1 MSSLMVCFYSKTTV
15 ILIKSHFKLQR
26 RDFYFMDFLYQG
38 ILSITPQQL
47 VMYGIGF
54 LLIYLAIKKD
64 FEPTLLLPMGFGA
77 ILVNLPFTGVINQNI
92 NGIGQVT
99 GIIEWLF
106 HIGIESSEALPLLL
120 FI

>member
-1 MSSLMVCFYSKTTV
+1 MSSLMICFYSKTTV

-38 ILSITPQQL
+38 ILTITLQQL

-64 FEPTLLLPMGFGA
+64 FEPALLLPMGFGA
-77 ILVNLPFTGVINQNI
+77 IGVI
-92 NGIGQVT
+92 
-99 GIIEWLF
+99 
-106 HIGIESSEALPLLL
+106 EAKPSLSALISDSP
-120 FI
+120 FCS